1 MSDSYYINRNEERDG
16 EVVLFN
22 RANAKKPIWHM
33 RLYVKGM
40 KNADGSKQQYLQKST
55 GTTNYAEAVRIALDE
70 HDRLKYKVRH
80 NKPVTDVTF
89 ASMYEIWFSTKKSVE
104 LAKRYAN
111 KGREG
116 RNPRII
122 WYEKHAQ
129 RYWIPFFGD
138 TLVNDINNTQAERYW
153 RWRQDYWKNA
163 SQKERKAHPNHALE
177 PSKKSLAMEQSAL
190 REVFGW
196 GHSEGL
202 VENIPAIVSPYTRD
216 GSGEKRRASFDKDEW
231 ERIDRYMRDKWV
243 KGKGNNDRRD
253 YKVNRNVLWTRE
265 MVRRY
270 IQFIQSTGMRPGEC
284 LQLKHRDIEIIKTKK
299 GSEVLRIHIPRNTK
313 TGERIVHSMKSTVR
327 YYKAIRSHTKH
338 TKKDDWVFCDEQGAK
353 SKGYIHQIKSMLK
366 DLNLY
371 KDKNGENRTA
381 YSFRHYYAEQRLD
394 EIGTHPQAMDYI
406 ATNMGTSWLM
416 LQNFYI
422 RKGRNID
429 IDTLTSYN
437 EVFDI

>member
-70 HDRLKYKVRH
+70 HDRIKYKVRH
-80 NKPVTDVTF
+80 KKPVTDVTF
-89 ASMYEIWFSTKKSVE
+89 ASMFEIWFSTKKSVE
-104 LAKRYAN
+104 LTKRYAN

-116 RNPRII
+116 KNPRIA

-129 RYWIPFFGD
+129 RYWIPFFGN

-163 SQKERKAHPNHALE
+163 SKEERKAYPNHSLE

-190 REVFGW
+190 REIFGW

-202 VENIPAIVSPYTRD
+202 VENIPSVTSPYTRD

-231 ERIDRYMRDKWV
+231 ELIDRYMRDKWV
-243 KGKGNNDRRD
+243 EGKGNNDRMD

-284 LQLKHRDIEIIKTKK
+284 FQLKHRDIEIIKTKK

-313 TGERIVHSMKSTVR
+313 TGERTVHSMKSTVR

-338 TKKDDWVFCDEQGAK
+338 IKKADWVFCDEKGGQ
-353 SKGYIHQIKSMLK
+353 SKGYVHQIKAMLK

-371 KDKNGENRTA
+371 KDKNGDTRSA

-394 EIGTHPQAMDYI
+394 KIGTHPQAMDYI

>member
-70 HDRLKYKVRH
+70 HDRIKYKVRH
-80 NKPVTDVTF
+80 KKPVTDVTF
-89 ASMYEIWFSTKKSVE
+89 ASMFEIWFSTKKSVE
-104 LAKRYAN
+104 LTKRYAN

-116 RNPRII
+116 KNPRIA

-129 RYWIPFFGD
+129 RYWIPFFGN

-163 SQKERKAHPNHALE
+163 SKEERKAYPNHSLE

-190 REVFGW
+190 REIFGW

-202 VENIPAIVSPYTRD
+202 VENIPSVTSPYTRD

-231 ERIDRYMRDKWV
+231 ELIDRYMRDKWV
-243 KGKGNNDRRD
+243 EGKGNNDRMD

-284 LQLKHRDIEIIKTKK
+284 FQLKHRDIEIIKTKK

-313 TGERIVHSMKSTVR
+313 TGERTVHSMKSTVR

-338 TKKDDWVFCDEQGAK
+338 IKKADWVFCDEKGGQ
-353 SKGYIHQIKSMLK
+353 SKGYVHQIKAMLK

-371 KDKNGENRTA
+371 KDKNGDTRSA